1 MPFDETN
8 KGDPFRGDF
17 PELPDREP
25 DATVQNQVT
34 ELTQLRYQPE
44 ARLEYLELLQQ
55 RVADV
60 RQQERQVLEAMQQ
73 EQPPGD
79 HQDGV
84 VTEFGVLTAEVGF
97 DTLHV
102 PGEILIAR
110 DDYERPAGPVRRFPD
125 RYAREYLDSLGV
137 TAAEVDCDE
146 LRGRVLRL
154 IPPGDAPGS
163 QQLAD
168 LARALRSRGFAASLT
183 NIMPTAPVHKTK
195 LGVITAGDVT
205 APLEALPELP
215 GGPADVALMAPPAKV
230 AILDT
235 GITDQRRT
243 DRWLAG
249 VPRPPGGI
257 DPLYASAADQQAGIL
272 DFEAGHGTFVA
283 GLVQRLAPG
292 ADIRVY
298 RAVASNGIA
307 SEVTVACQM
316 IKAVKD
322 GAEIINLSL
331 GCQTQD
337 NTPPVAIQ
345 AALDVIGEL
354 EKDQD
359 REVIIVAS
367 AGNFGDE
374 RPCWPAAFRRVV
386 SVAALGTDWLP
397 AAWSSRGPWVT
408 CSTLGAGLYSTFV
421 EGRESQRGDEVP
433 AVFPGPN
440 PFAVWSGTSFAAP
453 QVSGAIARLHQVEGF
468 PLREALAR
476 LLASGRPVPGAGQA
490 WKILPG
496 I

>member
-1 MPFDETN
+1 MPFDETY

-25 DATVQNQVT
+25 EAIAANQVS
-34 ELTQLRYQPE
+34 ELIQLRRQPE
-44 ARLEYLELLQQ
+44 VRHEYLERLQR
-55 RVADV
+55 RVADA
-60 RQQERQVLEAMQQ
+60 RQQEQQVLEALRQ
-73 EQPPGD
+73 EQPQAGD
-79 HQDGV
+79 HQGGV
-84 VTEFGVLTAEVGF
+84 VTEFGFLPTDDGF

-110 DDYERPAGPVRRFPD
+110 DDYEPPAGPDRRFPE
-125 RYAREYLDSLGV
+125 RYARDYLDTQGV

-154 IPPGDAPGS
+154 IPAGETS
-163 QQLAD
+163 SEQLSE
-168 LARALRSRGFAASLT
+168 LARDLRGRGFAASLT

-195 LGVITAGDVT
+195 LGVLAASAATAT
-205 APLEALPELP
+205 PESPAAPEEVALEA
-215 GGPADVALMAPPAKV
+215 APAKV
-230 AILDT
+230 AIIDT
-235 GITDQRRT
+235 GITDQTRT
-243 DRWLAG
+243 DHWLDGIMRRA
-249 VPRPPGGI
+249 GGI
-257 DPLYASAADQQAGIL
+257 DPLYASPADQQAGIL

-283 GLVQRLAPG
+283 GLVQRVAPG

-307 SEVTVACQM
+307 SEVTVACEM

-331 GCQTQD
+331 GCQTEND
-337 NTPPVAIQ
+337 APPVAIQ
-345 AALDVIGEL
+345 AALDVIGGL
-354 EKDQD
+354 EKDLG
-359 REVIIVAS
+359 REVIIVAA

-386 SVAALGTDWLP
+386 SVTALGAGWLP
-397 AAWSSRGPWVT
+397 ADWSSRGPWVT
-408 CSTLGAGLYSTFV
+408 CSTLGDDLYSTFV
-421 EGRESQRGDEVP
+421 EGRESSQGDEVP
-433 AVFPGPN
+433 AVFGPN
-440 PFAVWSGTSFAAP
+440 PFARWSGTSFAAP
-453 QVSGAIARLHQVEGF
+453 QVSGAIARLHQVDGF

>member
-1 MPFDETN
+1 MPFDETY

-25 DATVQNQVT
+25 EAFAANQAS
-34 ELTQLRYQPE
+34 ELTQLRRQPE
-44 ARLEYLELLQQ
+44 VRHEYLERLRQ
-55 RVADV
+55 RVADT
-60 RQQERQVLEAMQQ
+60 RLQEQRVLEALRQ
-73 EQPPGD
+73 EQPPAGD

-84 VTEFGVLTAEVGF
+84 VTEFSFLPAEDGF

-110 DDYERPAGPVRRFPD
+110 DDYEPPADEVRRFPE
-125 RYAREYLDSLGV
+125 RYARDYLDSQGV

-154 IPPGDAPGS
+154 IPAGEPS
-163 QQLAD
+163 SEQLAE
-168 LARALRSRGFAASLT
+168 LARDLRGRGFAASLT

-195 LGVITAGDVT
+195 LGVLTASAAAATVEVLT
-205 APLEALPELP
+205 ESPAAPEDIVLKA
-215 GGPADVALMAPPAKV
+215 GPAKV
-230 AILDT
+230 AIIDT
-235 GITDQRRT
+235 GITDQTRT
-243 DRWLAG
+243 DRWLDGILRPAG
-249 VPRPPGGI
+249 SI
-257 DPLYASAADQQAGIL
+257 DPLYASPADEQAGIL

-283 GLVQRLAPG
+283 GLVQRVAPG

-322 GAEIINLSL
+322 GAEIVNLSL
-331 GCQTQD
+331 GCQTED
-337 NTPPVAIQ
+337 DAPPVAIQ
-345 AALDVIGEL
+345 AALDVISDL
-354 EKDQD
+354 EQDQG
-359 REVIIVAS
+359 REVIIVAA

-386 SVAALGTDWLP
+386 SVAALGADWLP
-397 AAWSSRGPWVT
+397 TDWSSRGPWVT
-408 CSTLGAGLYSTFV
+408 CSTLGDDLYSTFV
-421 EGRESQRGDEVP
+421 EGQESSRGDEVP
-433 AVFPGPN
+433 AVFGRN

-453 QVSGAIARLHQVEGF
+453 QVSGAIARLHQVDGF